1 MLSRKKFLLLALFP
15 IAFGNLNFIRKKSD
29 LCKFKK
35 DINTSNLY
43 AVSTGIFPTSGG
55 NLPTMNLVAFSL
67 RLADYFRES
76 NGAVI

>member
-1 MLSRKKFLLLALFP
+1 MMGGTQMSSNSLDGCVDVNLKV
-15 IAFGNLNFIRKKSD
+15 FG
-29 LCKFKK
+29 
-35 DINTSNLY
+35 TSNLY

-76 NGAVI
+76 NGDEI